1 MILAIDP
8 GLNGNCAVA
17 RLTHDGKGRV
27 ELLTVECLPK
37 PKAKYTHGQ
46 RLSHFYGLLESTQD
60 VGLVLVEGPSYASKT
75 FKGVHALGHLRGLVH
90 LLSAKVWECEC
101 IEVPPRALKKYA
113 TGNGNAPK
121 DKMLKAAKLQGYAG
135 TDENEAD
142 AWLLACYAMFSPTMP
157 DGTTPGPLHLEVNKT
172 LL

>member
-46 RLSHFYGLLESTQD
+46 RLDHFFRLLAAIPD
-60 VGLVLVEGPSYASKT
+60 VSLVLVEGPAFAAKNFT
-75 FKGVHALGHLRGLVH
+75 GIHTLAHLRGLVH
-90 LLSAKVWECEC
+90 LLSAHTWECHC
-101 IEVPPRALKKYA
+101 IEVPPSALKKHA

-121 DKMLKAAKLQGYAG
+121 DRMLKAAKLQGYAG

-142 AWLLACYAMFSPTMP
+142 AWMLACYAMFSPTMP
-157 DGTTPGPLHLEVNKT
+157 DGTSPGPLHLEVNKN

>member
-46 RLSHFYGLLESTQD
+46 RLGHFFRLLHEIPD
-60 VGLVLVEGPSYASKT
+60 VSLVLMEGPAFAVKNFT
-75 FKGVHALGHLRGLVH
+75 GIHTLAHLRGLVY
-90 LLSAKVWECEC
+90 LLSANVWKCEC

-113 TGNGNAPK
+113 TGNGNAGK
-121 DKMLKAAKLQGYAG
+121 DMMLKAAQDNGYAG
-135 TDENEAD
+135 KNDNEAD